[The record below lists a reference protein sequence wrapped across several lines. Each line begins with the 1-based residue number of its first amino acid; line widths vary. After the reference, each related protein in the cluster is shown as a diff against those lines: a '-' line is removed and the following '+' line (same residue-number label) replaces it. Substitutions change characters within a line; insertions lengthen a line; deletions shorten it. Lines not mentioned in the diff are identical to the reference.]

1 MISLTH
7 IVRDPLQPRATD
19 PMKSPTRDQ
28 DEELQHDQPGGA
40 RPPFQTLCGLP
51 IPAGPQ
57 QGFYQGEHRAGLCQ
71 LCNIAPRVG
80 DCSNLVDLA
89 A

>member
-7 IVRDPLQPRATD
+7 IVKDPRQPRATD
-19 PMKSPTRDQ
+19 PMRSPTRDH
-28 DEELQHDQPGGA
+28 DEREHGQGGGA
-40 RPPFQTLCGLP
+40 RGSLQTLCGLP
-51 IPAGPQ
+51 IPTGPQ
-57 QGFYQGEHRAGLCQ
+57 RELYQAEHRAGLCQ
-71 LCNIAPRVG
+71 LRNIAPRVG